1 LNNWKEINLME
12 IFYFIVGW
20 SLSLAGLYAVHKLLI
35 VAEKHEK

>member
-1 LNNWKEINLME
+1 ME
-12 IFYFIVGW
+12 ILYFVVGW